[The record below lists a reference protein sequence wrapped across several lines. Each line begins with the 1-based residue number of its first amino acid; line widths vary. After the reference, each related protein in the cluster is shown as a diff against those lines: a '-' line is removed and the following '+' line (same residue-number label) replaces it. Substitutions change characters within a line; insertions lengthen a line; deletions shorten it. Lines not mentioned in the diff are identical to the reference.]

1 MLCAETP
8 TRLATA
14 FIDRPRPYSSIACR
28 FTSTGLPRG
37 VVRVN
42 CRPQPG
48 PLHFQRCRPQAWPD
62 LISTVPRQA
71 GQASGRS
78 FITPPPFSLANASNG
93 ASVTTVKPSVRDP
106 VQPVQGQS
114 HL

>member
-14 FIDRPRPYSSIACR
+14 FIDRPRQYSSIACR

-48 PLHFQRCRPQAWPD
+48 PLHFQRCRLQAWPD

-71 GQASGRS
+71 GEASRRS
-78 FITPPPFSLANASNG
+78 SITPPPLTLANACQMGPALLPGNPPQFDGG
-93 ASVTTVKPSVRDP
+93 APKGS
-106 VQPVQGQS
+106 
-114 HL
+114 

>member
-14 FIDRPRPYSSIACR
+14 FIDRPRPYRSIACR
-28 FTSTGLPRG
+28 FTSIGLPRG

-78 FITPPPFSLANASNG
+78 SITPPPFTLANACQMG
-93 ASVTTVKPSVRDP
+93 PASLR
-106 VQPVQGQS
+106 
-114 HL
+114 